1 MGYEATRSTS
11 TTAVETVTV
20 SSTPAVAKTS
30 EMVMTQRRVQTPPL
44 SARRGSEEI
53 YKTST
58 PDIPEHEIR
67 NFGTSKHT
75 GTNDEVYP
83 NPTHVSPIVEQD
95 VIVEDVIDDEIHKQ
109 LDLLDAT
116 RLDMTRNEPEVVAQ
130 SN

>member
-1 MGYEATRSTS
+1 MKLQVHGDEIDAHLDRQNYEATRSTS

-67 NFGTSKHT
+67 NYGTSKHT

-83 NPTHVSPIVEQD
+83 NPTHVSSVGDGLQFYLI
-95 VIVEDVIDDEIHKQ
+95 
-109 LDLLDAT
+109 
-116 RLDMTRNEPEVVAQ
+116 RLALILV
-130 SN
+130 